1 MNDRFIKT
9 PLLGICYGFHTLLL
23 QVHAMMYLSISK
35 SNGGDNK
42 VKRIFGIQIKRF
54 DNFFL
59 KKIIFVFVKIS
70 TMFYLIMF

>member
-1 MNDRFIKT
+1 
-9 PLLGICYGFHTLLL
+9 L

-42 VKRIFGIQIKRF
+42 VKRIFGMQIKRF
-54 DNFFL
+54 DKFFL

-70 TMFYLIMF
+70 TIFYLIMF